1 MVLDLRWRNIEC
13 AMQAWH
19 RSAMQCMRHG
29 LSSAKWRWGFA
40 LREIHHIN
48 KANTYYWRFQI
59 RQYQTLSAVTVGI
72 QCLVSQRENI
82 FICNKLFHTQFDDIQ
97 QLVAKLFGNSFSS
110 FSKILD
116 KSNLDY
122 VFVDRITMER
132 CISNHSKFWSRCMSH
147 KTLHCLNDTYLNELC
162 INVVASLSVGQ
173 HIQYEY
179 SHSTECNNIHSFDGS
194 SVQRKIARFIHWS
207 TPNE

>member
-1 MVLDLRWRNIEC
+1 MVYHPPNDDEALLLGKFTTSTKQIHIIEDFKFDNIKHC
-13 AMQAWH
+13 QP
-19 RSAMQCMRHG
+19 
-29 LSSAKWRWGFA
+29 
-40 LREIHHIN
+40 
-48 KANTYYWRFQI
+48 
-59 RQYQTLSAVTVGI
+59 VTVGI

>member
-1 MVLDLRWRNIEC
+1 MVYHPPNDDE
-13 AMQAWH
+13 
-19 RSAMQCMRHG
+19 
-29 LSSAKWRWGFA
+29 A
-40 LREIHHIN
+40 LLLGKFTDIN

-72 QCLVSQRENI
+72 QCLVSQRESI

-162 INVVASLSVGQ
+162 INVVAFLYVQSVNIYNMSILIPLSV
-173 HIQYEY
+173 I
-179 SHSTECNNIHSFDGS
+179 T
-194 SVQRKIARFIHWS
+194 FIRS
-207 TPNE
+207 MVAPFKEK